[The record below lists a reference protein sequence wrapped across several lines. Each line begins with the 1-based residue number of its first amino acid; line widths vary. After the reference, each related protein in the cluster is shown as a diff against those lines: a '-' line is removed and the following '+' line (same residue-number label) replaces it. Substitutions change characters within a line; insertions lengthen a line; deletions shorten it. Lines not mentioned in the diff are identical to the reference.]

1 MKTCEQIYSPTNVN
15 SMIVRKENKLI
26 KINKIFHK
34 TLSICLEL
42 SFFAAASS
50 AFIRVTICF

>member
-15 SMIVRKENKLI
+15 SMIVRKENTLI

-34 TLSICLEL
+34 TLSICFKSTIYAIFL
-42 SFFAAASS
+42 
-50 AFIRVTICF
+50 IIINIVT